1 MKILVLNLGSSS
13 VKYSLFSMP
22 AGKLLDKGLVEKIG
36 EKGGFKNHRQAL
48 DTILKDI
55 KDIKAVGHRV
65 VHGGESFKAP
75 QLINKKVLGEIKRCC
90 VLAPLHNP
98 PNLIGIKF
106 CSQILSSVPQVAV
119 FDTAFHQ
126 TMPSFAYIYA
136 LPLSYYRR
144 FSIRRYGF
152 HGTSHEYVAHQ
163 ASKILKKTLS
173 KLKLITCHLGNGCS
187 ITAIDKG
194 HSVDTSM
201 GFTPLEGLVM
211 GTRCGDIDPALIF
224 FLKDKLHV
232 SLERLG
238 DILNKESGL
247 KGISGI
253 SNDFRDIKKLAKRGN
268 IRAKLALEVFIYRLK
283 KYISAYFGILGGAD
297 AIIFTGGIGENN
309 PDIIKKATEGLS
321 IFLKQTKTK
330 ILVIKTNEE
339 LLIAQKTYQLVK
351 RGHKLFG

>member
-13 VKYSLFSMP
+13 VKYSFFSMP

-36 EKGGFKNHRQAL
+36 EKSGPKNHKQVLETLLRN
-48 DTILKDI
+48 I

-75 QLINKKVLGEIKRCC
+75 QLINKNVLAEIRRCC
-90 VLAPLHNP
+90 ILAPLHNP
-98 PNLIGIKF
+98 TNLIGIRF
-106 CSQILSSVPQVAV
+106 CAQVLPGVPQVAV

-126 TMPSFAYIYA
+126 TMPSYAYIYA
-136 LPLSYYRR
+136 LPLSFYRR

-152 HGTSHEYVAHQ
+152 HGTSHEYVAKE
-163 ASKILKKTLS
+163 AAKILKKPLS

-187 ITAIDKG
+187 ITAVAKG
-194 HSVDTSM
+194 HSIDTSM

-224 FLKDKLHV
+224 FLKDKLGV
-232 SLERLG
+232 SLEKLQ

-247 KGISGI
+247 KGICGV
-253 SNDFRDIKKLAKRGN
+253 SNDFRDIKKLSKKGN
-268 IRAKLALEVFIYRLK
+268 IRARLAIEVFIYRLK
-283 KYISAYFGILGGAD
+283 KYISAYLGILGGAD
-297 AIIFTGGIGENN
+297 AIVFTGGIGENN

-321 IFLKQTKTK
+321 IFLKKTKTK

-339 LLIAQKTYQLVK
+339 LLIAKKTYGLVENK
-351 RGHKLFG
+351 